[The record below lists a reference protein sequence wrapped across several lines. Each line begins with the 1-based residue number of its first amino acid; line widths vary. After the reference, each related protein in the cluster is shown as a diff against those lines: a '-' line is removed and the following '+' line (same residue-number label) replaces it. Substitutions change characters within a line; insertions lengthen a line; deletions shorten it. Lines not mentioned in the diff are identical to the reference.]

1 MPRQKRRSRRGLQGK
16 LSEQAEGSKLL
27 RLLLSSIW
35 FRLAALGIILVFIGL
50 GVALV
55 PIIETSPEGSS
66 PVYRVSG
73 LNIVQAWRLQKNA
86 QKATDGGDFEGAD
99 YFWRAA
105 LRKNPGDVELVKG
118 ALNNAMSAD
127 TQELEWLRA
136 TLDYA
141 KHYLSLS
148 LTNEVSIEFVA
159 NYYEKRNLTFLI
171 SNLLETRRADLTPR
185 QQQILLKAFFLQRK
199 FAEFKSLWTEMDST
213 ARIDRETSLYHSAFL
228 AGWGTIDESVRA
240 LKLLR
245 STSGATGEHQLLAS
259 QLLLSVYG
267 QNRDVEHFGEELAK
281 LRATDQDAHFHNA
294 AYWVL
299 LFEASRPNVAR
310 HQAEDYWMKLV
321 RDPVTS
327 PRELAIVARAYDQ
340 IGLAQRAL
348 DLFES
353 FDEDYAASADYWAAY
368 GSVLVNGEKWD
379 ALRVLALKIRNDGFS
394 SRVLR
399 AYSYYLDGLAEAGQG
414 KTFNAGQAFDAVI
427 EAEAA
432 ISVDQA
438 IEMAWEVY
446 GIGYPEIASKLLVG
460 HRADLE
466 LNLKYWEIT
475 FASAYK
481 LKRADLILEAAKRMM
496 TLDSNNVVSLNN
508 YAAALLVRRER
519 PEEAIRYTL
528 QLISNNGTSPGFVLN
543 HGLALLQNGRTEE
556 AESHFRALP
565 IDSLRPELATSL
577 GLAWF
582 ELYHQTQNR
591 EKAEKALLDVS
602 EDHLFP
608 EQKDWLEMAKKSI
621 GIGIDE
627 IKVIPSPDDA

>member
-199 FAEFKSLWTEMDST
+199 FAEFKSVWTEMDST

-245 STSGATGEHQLLAS
+245 STSGATGEHHNCCCLFTDRIGMSSTSVRNWQNFEQLTKTPTS
-259 QLLLSVYG
+259 IMQLTGFY
-267 QNRDVEHFGEELAK
+267 F
-281 LRATDQDAHFHNA
+281 LRPA
-294 AYWVL
+294 AL
-299 LFEASRPNVAR
+299 MS
-310 HQAEDYWMKLV
+310 
-321 RDPVTS
+321 
-327 PRELAIVARAYDQ
+327 LAIRRKI
-340 IGLAQRAL
+340 IG
-348 DLFES
+348 
-353 FDEDYAASADYWAAY
+353 
-368 GSVLVNGEKWD
+368 
-379 ALRVLALKIRNDGFS
+379 
-394 SRVLR
+394 
-399 AYSYYLDGLAEAGQG
+399 
-414 KTFNAGQAFDAVI
+414 
-427 EAEAA
+427 
-432 ISVDQA
+432 
-438 IEMAWEVY
+438 
-446 GIGYPEIASKLLVG
+446 
-460 HRADLE
+460 
-466 LNLKYWEIT
+466 
-475 FASAYK
+475 
-481 LKRADLILEAAKRMM
+481 
-496 TLDSNNVVSLNN
+496 
-508 YAAALLVRRER
+508 
-519 PEEAIRYTL
+519 
-528 QLISNNGTSPGFVLN
+528 
-543 HGLALLQNGRTEE
+543 
-556 AESHFRALP
+556 
-565 IDSLRPELATSL
+565 
-577 GLAWF
+577 
-582 ELYHQTQNR
+582 
-591 EKAEKALLDVS
+591 
-602 EDHLFP
+602 
-608 EQKDWLEMAKKSI
+608 
-621 GIGIDE
+621 
-627 IKVIPSPDDA
+627 